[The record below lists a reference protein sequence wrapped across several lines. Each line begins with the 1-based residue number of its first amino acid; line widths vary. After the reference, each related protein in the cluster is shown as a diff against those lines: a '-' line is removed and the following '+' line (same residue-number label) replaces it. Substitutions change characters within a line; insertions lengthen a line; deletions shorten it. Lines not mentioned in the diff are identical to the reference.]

1 MSEFL
6 TWLWG
11 VVIAGLSWLVW
22 LLWQG
27 ITWAAWLLWQ
37 GVTWLAAL
45 VVAHWLVAL
54 WIVLAVAAVV
64 LFLWARSRI
73 SDAEG
78 YMRGALRDRDR
89 ALSRGSEAADEA
101 RRVKEELALSDNEL
115 RRQRHALGH
124 HQCANPLRPAE
135 LVCRQA
141 HEIDPELGHVDGDL
155 ACGLHRVGV
164 NERAVGVR
172 HLGDARHRLNNAGF
186 VVGQHDRNEFGA
198 GIGR

>member
-115 RRQRHALGH
+115 RRQRDAMGEEQDEALKKLAG
-124 HQCANPLRPAE
+124 ARGENRRLRDQINNIRDDNNR
-135 LVCRQA
+135 LR
-141 HEIDPELGHVDGDL
+141 DDL
-155 ACGLHRVGV
+155 
-164 NERAVGVR
+164 
-172 HLGDARHRLNNAGF
+172 
-186 VVGQHDRNEFGA
+186 DRR
-198 GIGR
+198 GR